1 MKRRLASLSPEELR
15 EVASRR
21 DTVVMQPTFDTVFE
35 PWAEERLLDAIQK
48 LQQISL
54 NSSSKEATDSAATDP
69 ELQEMKKFYKILYE
83 RVCDPKIAG
92 NVDHM
97 NTIFFMVSMQTKLKK
112 NEITETDAQALVS
125 DKALA
130 GLVKQIP
137 KPKE

>member
-1 MKRRLASLSPEELR
+1 
-15 EVASRR
+15 
-21 DTVVMQPTFDTVFE
+21 
-35 PWAEERLLDAIQK
+35 
-48 LQQISL
+48 
-54 NSSSKEATDSAATDP
+54 
-69 ELQEMKKFYKILYE
+69 
-83 RVCDPKIAG
+83 
-92 NVDHM
+92 M